1 MPPFSRLLTGLDSR
15 QARLGLFPLAL
26 AVINACAGGGEGVEN
41 RIVVFNAGSLALPL
55 RVALDSFAA
64 KEGIT
69 FDQESAGSLETARKL
84 TELGKI
90 PDLVALADVEVIPTF
105 LMPEYATWYAT
116 FAHNRMVVSYT
127 DRSRYASEMNADTW
141 WQILTRP
148 DVQVGRSDPN
158 LDPNGYRT
166 LLVWQLAE
174 RYYKQPGLAQ
184 RLQEVA
190 RPANVRPNEASL
202 VALLEAGEMDYIW
215 SYENMAQRSG
225 FKHVIFPT
233 EVDLSSMADSAVYA
247 TASVKVTGRTPA
259 DSLTIIGKPIVYAF
273 TVPKAA
279 PHPTLA
285 ARFAQWLASEE
296 GKRILRRE
304 KLDVLEE
311 YAITGTGA
319 PDSVGVSSSRH

>member
-1 MPPFSRLLTGLDSR
+1 MSSAGATRRRIL
-15 QARLGLFPLAL
+15 PLAL
-26 AVINACAGGGEGVEN
+26 IVVMACAGGGDLAQD
-41 RIVVFNAGSLALPL
+41 RLVVFNAGSLALPI
-55 RVALDSFAA
+55 RIALDSFAA

-105 LMPEYATWYAT
+105 LIPEHTTWYAT

-127 DRSRYASEMNADTW
+127 DRSKYASEMNADTW

-174 RYYKQPGLAQ
+174 RYYAQPGLAR
-184 RLQEVA
+184 RLQQVA
-190 RPANVRPNEASL
+190 VPANVRPNEASL

-215 SYENMAQRSG
+215 SYENMALRSG
-225 FKHVIFPT
+225 FKHVVFPT
-233 EVDLSSMADSAVYA
+233 EVDLSSMADSAIYA
-247 TASVKVTGRTPA
+247 TASVKVTGKTPG
-259 DSLTIIGKPIVYAF
+259 DSLTIVGKPIVYAF
-273 TVPKAA
+273 TVPSAA
-279 PHPTLA
+279 PHPALA
-285 ARFAQWLASEE
+285 ARFVQWLASQE
-296 GKRILRRE
+296 GKRILRQE
-304 KLDVLEE
+304 SLDVLDE

-319 PDSVGVSSSRH
+319 PEGVGRVLRQQ